1 VKWREVPV
9 QDAVGLPLDYDL
21 TGIAPGISKGAVL
34 RRGHVLRQEDLALLA
49 RIGKDSVRILEL
61 EPGEVHEDE
70 AALALALAVAGPG
83 IEVSPAGEA
92 WADLRARH
100 RGLLRV
106 DSERLLRINRLGELL
121 VASRHDGSPVGAGE
135 TVARAK
141 VLGLAVEERRLAA
154 AARIAADRPVLS
166 ISAYRIMRAGLLV
179 TGREVRRGI
188 VEDAFSPLLERRLAD
203 YGSQVA
209 HSRVVADDVDELAEA
224 VRDML
229 RRGVDLLLVT
239 GGMSPDDSTAEAIR
253 RAGVEVVVHGVPVSP
268 GAMTLLGYA
277 GTTAVMGV
285 PACAIARPRGL
296 FDLLL
301 PRVLA
306 GEMLSARSLAAYGH
320 GGLCWGCETCVYP
333 ACPFGKGT
341 PC

>member
-1 VKWREVPV
+1 MKWREVAV
-9 QDAVGLPLDYDL
+9 RDAVGLTLGYDL
-21 TGIAPGISKGAVL
+21 TGIAPGMSKGAVL
-34 RRGHVLRQEDLALLA
+34 RRGHVLRPEDLDLLA
-49 RIGKDSVRILEL
+49 RIGKDSIRILEL
-61 EPGEVHEDE
+61 EPGEIHEDE
-70 AALALALAVAGPG
+70 AALALAAMLAGPG
-83 IEVSPAGEA
+83 IEVSLAGEA

-106 DSERLLRINRLGELL
+106 DSERLLEVNRLGELL
-121 VASRHDGSPVGAGE
+121 IASRHDKSPVRRGD

-141 VLGLAVEERRLAA
+141 VLGLAVEESRLVA
-154 AARIAADRPVLS
+154 AARIAADGPILAIV
-166 ISAYRIMRAGLLV
+166 AYRTMRAGLLI
-179 TGREVRRGI
+179 TGREVRRGL

-209 HSRVVADDVDELAEA
+209 HSRVVADDVGELAEA
-224 VRDML
+224 IRDML
-229 RRGVDLLLVT
+229 QRGVDLLLVT

-253 RAGVEVVVHGVPVSP
+253 RAGVDVVGHGVPVSP

-277 GTTAVMGV
+277 GSTAVMGV

-301 PRVLA
+301 PRVLT
-306 GEMLSARSLAAYGH
+306 GEVLSARALAAYGH
-320 GGLCWGCETCVYP
+320 GGLCWGCEACVYP